1 VAALPYL
8 VTAADGAAVM
18 GANQEAI
25 NHLQGA
31 LEVTTAY
38 PDAIGAQQRDAL
50 RLKLAGL
57 HFVVGER

>member
-1 VAALPYL
+1 VAALSYL
-8 VTAADGAAVM
+8 VTAADGAVAM

-25 NHLQGA
+25 SHLQGA
-31 LEVTTAY
+31 LALTTAH
-38 PDAIGAQQRDAL
+38 PDPIGAQQRDAL